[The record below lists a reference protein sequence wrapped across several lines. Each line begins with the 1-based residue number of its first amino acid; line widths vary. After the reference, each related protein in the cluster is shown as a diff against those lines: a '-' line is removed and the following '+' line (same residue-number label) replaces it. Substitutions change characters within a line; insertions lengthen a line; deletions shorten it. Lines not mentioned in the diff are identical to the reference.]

1 VLPRYEMVM
10 VLETCPGNLLEL
22 EEMEGLEELVLELGH
37 GDASCVCGFS
47 CAWQVLVLVLVVELL
62 V

>member
-1 VLPRYEMVM
+1 MVM

-37 GDASCVCGFS
+37 GDASCVCAFS
-47 CAWQVLVLVLVVELL
+47 CAWQELVLVVELL

>member
-1 VLPRYEMVM
+1 MLPRSEMVM

-37 GDASCVCGFS
+37 GDASCVCAFS
-47 CAWQVLVLVLVVELL
+47 CAWQELVLVVELL